1 MNIMTWNT
9 ALTEGS
15 NAKGVIE
22 YVKEYLD
29 KKDSI
34 AVLQQIPYKIPDE
47 ICGWRSPIED
57 PVYTRLIGT
66 FSEDKYKIFQNKNY
80 NNGCIRMSTI
90 IVTQMLCVEET
101 NIPTTNREATIQIK
115 DSYSI
120 YGLHAWAGEDNE
132 AYLNELKKF
141 ESADIVLGDFNAGDY
156 SRCENRSVFREIL
169 KDYVCICNMPTKEI
183 GDNGRIDRRS
193 CIDHVFIK
201 NNIVDRCSSLVIHED
216 INISDHYPISFC
228 IE

>member
-1 MNIMTWNT
+1 
-9 ALTEGS
+9 
-15 NAKGVIE
+15 
-22 YVKEYLD
+22 
-29 KKDSI
+29 
-34 AVLQQIPYKIPDE
+34 
-47 ICGWRSPIED
+47 
-57 PVYTRLIGT
+57 
-66 FSEDKYKIFQNKNY
+66 
-80 NNGCIRMSTI
+80 MSTI
-90 IVTQMLCVEET
+90 IVTQMVCVEET

-120 YGLHAWAGEDNE
+120 YGLHARAGEDNE